1 MKGYFEGDKNVLV
14 FKPIQKARG
23 GRKKKQSRF
32 DRIQNGTKEDVVDEL
47 EEVIKW
53 AWKLPK
59 KQREAIIARN
69 GGLRQFIR
77 DVMEGEASV

>member
-1 MKGYFEGDKNVLV
+1 MRGYFEGDKNVLV
-14 FKPIQKARG
+14 FKPIHKVAG

-32 DRIQNGTKEDVVDEL
+32 DRIRNGTEEDVVDEL
-47 EEVIKW
+47 EKVIEW

-59 KQREAIIARN
+59 KQREAIINSN

-77 DVMEGEASV
+77 DVMEHPCEQ

>member
-1 MKGYFEGDKNVLV
+1 MKAYFEGEKGV
-14 FKPIQKARG
+14 FVFRPIERG
-23 GRKKKQSRF
+23 KRGRKKKQSRF

-47 EEVIKW
+47 EKVITW

-59 KQREAIIARN
+59 KQQEAIIARN

-77 DVMEGEASV
+77 DVMEASED